1 MLRLSVNH
9 FCYYIFRE
17 QNLFIDFMPEST
29 NKITLKVLTK
39 RSQNTSQKC
48 ILILCT
54 EFEFTIM
61 DQHEPEK
68 NTYIGVNTPNKLKEH
83 NMFFD
88 VQDLML
94 TCYARLFKVVCP
106 LGCRNTSKLLNGQNA
121 HFCLKPHR
129 KIRSMNTYFC
139 LYKISTK
146 FTHIK
151 HEKNRNITQLLG
163 RYIFMTYLREK
174 ISKKVKILMKTKLY
188 INLNK
193 KSY

>member
-1 MLRLSVNH
+1 MLRQSVNH

-17 QNLFIDFMPEST
+17 QNLLIDFMREST

-39 RSQNTSQKC
+39 HSQNTSQKC

-88 VQDLML
+88 V
-94 TCYARLFKVVCP
+94 
-106 LGCRNTSKLLNGQNA
+106 
-121 HFCLKPHR
+121 
-129 KIRSMNTYFC
+129 
-139 LYKISTK
+139 
-146 FTHIK
+146 
-151 HEKNRNITQLLG
+151 
-163 RYIFMTYLREK
+163 
-174 ISKKVKILMKTKLY
+174 
-188 INLNK
+188 
-193 KSY
+193 